1 MKPIWVALAATLT
14 VLMTSFN
21 GMPAKTV
28 TDAERLFSD
37 LMVGYS
43 KMFRPVLNESR
54 QVVVSTLLDLISIQ
68 DFNEVEEK
76 ISFTGLLFLAWKDE
90 RLVWDPKDYGG
101 IDNLYIDVS
110 KIWVSQMMLTNNVN
124 KNERLSEDWHTVK
137 VNASGVCAHHIG
149 NVFTSSCD
157 VDVTFYPWDTQTC
170 SLDFMPA
177 NYGVDKMILYPLYHK
192 VKLTYYSPN
201 GACDLMDTSVTSE
214 LYSFMVRFNVV
225 LERKPRFAIVNV
237 LLPLIIMS
245 ALNILVFLI
254 PTECG
259 ERISFCLTVLLSI
272 AVFLTLVGDNLPKN
286 SNPMSLFSYYLVS
299 VLVISVAIT
308 LAVICSLHMYH
319 RSEKQQ
325 PGGAWRAIAMC
336 LGCYYVRRTG
346 SESADR
352 TNRSDKIKFA
362 RPENASDRSFPGMHS
377 MPYSIHTHRS
387 EILYLP
393 THSNGTPPSARPEDK
408 PLQNKETDDSDSSVL
423 EITWAEVSIALDKV
437 FFLFFILLLIT
448 DTLCFLMIIYHN
460 VSL

>member
-1 MKPIWVALAATLT
+1 
-14 VLMTSFN
+14 MTSFN
-21 GMPAKTV
+21 GVPAKTV

-43 KMFRPVLNESR
+43 KMFRPVLNESI
-54 QVVVSTLLDLISIQ
+54 QVVVSIWMDLVSIQ

-76 ISFTGLLFLAWKDE
+76 ISFTALLYLAWQDK

-110 KIWVSQMMLTNNVN
+110 KIWVPQMMLMNNVN

-137 VNASGVCAHHIG
+137 VNASGICVYYTG
-149 NVFTSSCD
+149 NVFTSSCN

-170 SLDFMPA
+170 SLNFMPA
-177 NYGVDKMILYPLYHK
+177 NYGFDKMSLYPLYHK
-192 VKLTYYSPN
+192 VELTYYSPN
-201 GACDLMDTSVTSE
+201 GAWDLMDTSVTSE
-214 LYSFMVRFNVV
+214 IYSFMVNFNVV

-286 SNPMSLFSYYLVS
+286 SNPMSLFSSYLVS

-308 LAVICSLHMYH
+308 LAVICSLHVYH
-319 RSEKQQ
+319 ISEKQQ

-336 LGCYYVRRTG
+336 LGCYCVRRAG

-352 TNRSDKIKFA
+352 TYRSDEIKGQDYSAKGVLTIFK
-362 RPENASDRSFPGMHS
+362 EIFFPLLAPSSAFMAALDVTCRRRHPRDGF
-377 MPYSIHTHRS
+377 
-387 EILYLP
+387 
-393 THSNGTPPSARPEDK
+393 PSALCVLSTVAPGSLSKATPRFSWDHINMGRRPA
-408 PLQNKETDDSDSSVL
+408 PCPPRMTSTLVISLSHCSRPSSDGTSCRSGP
-423 EITWAEVSIALDKV
+423 AHSRR
-437 FFLFFILLLIT
+437 
-448 DTLCFLMIIYHN
+448 
-460 VSL
+460 